1 MSSRPSAGHIGVMC
15 LAAERL
21 IHARN
26 TERRGSKMRHT
37 IVRDGIVAGVLGAT
51 AVAVWFLGLDLI
63 YSRPFATPAAL
74 GEGLLGVLGPRG
86 SEGMTTFVTVY
97 TLFHFAAFIGVG
109 LLVSLIVEWART
121 EPGVL
126 AGALMLFVALEI
138 GIYAI
143 SSALR
148 ASPFLGT
155 LGWVSVATGNL
166 IAAIVMG
173 TYMWRTHPELKG
185 ELEHALGGRAS

>member
-1 MSSRPSAGHIGVMC
+1 
-15 LAAERL
+15 
-21 IHARN
+21 
-26 TERRGSKMRHT
+26 MRHT

-51 AVAVWFLGLDLI
+51 AVAVWFLGIDLI
-63 YSRPFATPAAL
+63 YSHPFATPTAL
-74 GEGLLGVLGPRG
+74 GEALLGVLGPKG
-86 SEGMTTFVTVY
+86 SEGPATFVIVY
-97 TLFHFAAFIGVG
+97 TLFHFVAFIGVG
-109 LLVSLIVEWART
+109 LLVSLIVHVARS
-121 EPGVL
+121 EPSIL

-155 LGWVSVATGNL
+155 LGWVSVAVGNL

-173 TYMWRTHPELKG
+173 TYMWRTHPELRG
-185 ELEHALGGRAS
+185 ELQAALGGRAS